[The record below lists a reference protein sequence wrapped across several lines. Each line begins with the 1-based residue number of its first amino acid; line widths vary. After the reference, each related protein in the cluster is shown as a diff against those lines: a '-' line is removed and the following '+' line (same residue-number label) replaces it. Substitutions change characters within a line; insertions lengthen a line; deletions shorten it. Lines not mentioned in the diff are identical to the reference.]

1 MLPYRF
7 GSSGCR
13 QSRSRLPK
21 LHKKG
26 SRVAMATTA
35 TLSRPGHPVPP
46 RALWTS
52 AASPSASTISSVST
66 MSHTVSVLNHCN
78 SFKKNDNSSPSCLG
92 PSNCIA
98 KHHCMHSVV
107 DGAIVSPH
115 TYMHTCTLSLNLSM
129 PTSLSNVLD
138 SVRLH
143 SGVLYYSVLPPPPRS
158 PKHTRTFV

>member
-1 MLPYRF
+1 MDIGSLPVGLNYF
-7 GSSGCR
+7 ISKHDESYGVCLKSL
-13 QSRSRLPK
+13 QFFL
-21 LHKKG
+21 KK
-26 SRVAMATTA
+26 A
-35 TLSRPGHPVPP
+35 
-46 RALWTS
+46 
-52 AASPSASTISSVST
+52 
-66 MSHTVSVLNHCN
+66 
-78 SFKKNDNSSPSCLG
+78 NSSPSCLG

-158 PKHTRTFV
+158 PKIHSHICIVPFARMISMPSNSMLNCKLNSLFLKKKK